1 MKTKEELQVFVKKKL
16 KRGYPEGELI
26 NDLLQ
31 EGYSNDE
38 IQKAIYEPAITDNG
52 PAKQSRQQT
61 SYPTWFVL
69 TSAAGVVGL
78 SFISVSLFRNNLL
91 WYILL
96 GIGLAGLLI
105 RFILPLINEGK
116 KKKNNS

>member
-1 MKTKEELQVFVKKKL
+1 MKTQEELQVFVKKKL

-26 NDLLQ
+26 NQLLL
-31 EGYSNDE
+31 EGYTNEE
-38 IQKAIYEPAITDNG
+38 IQKAIYKPIADNG

-61 SYPTWFVL
+61 NYPIWFVL

-96 GIGLAGLLI
+96 GVGLAGLLI
-105 RFILPLINEGK
+105 RFISSFKKDQK
-116 KKKNNS
+116 KK